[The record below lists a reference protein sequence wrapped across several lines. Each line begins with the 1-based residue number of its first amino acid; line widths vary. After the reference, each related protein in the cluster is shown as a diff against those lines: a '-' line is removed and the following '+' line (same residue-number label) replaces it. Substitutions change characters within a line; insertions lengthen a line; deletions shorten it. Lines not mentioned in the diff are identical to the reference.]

1 MKLKKLH
8 MGLRSIGLS
17 ATQIGVKFAAYEDKN
32 GNTLEVAG
40 ALEVGA
46 DCSKTNDDGSLTTCE
61 DGEYELTDGTTIV
74 VSGGKISEVKPTAVV
89 EGEMAAEPPAETPAE
104 SAAVSREEFDALASS
119 VAKIAEMLQ
128 SLVQSTTEEEGVEME
143 AMKKQVACASQE
155 VEALKTELSQTHEL
169 VKEMG
174 VLLSSVPAAMLK
186 GQAEPPVNPTKNKA
200 NDPISRAIERAKR
213 IS

>member
-1 MKLKKLH
+1 

-17 ATQIGVKFAAYEDKN
+17 VAQIGVKFAAYEDKN

-46 DCSKTNDDGSLTTCE
+46 DCSKTNDDGSLAACE

-89 EGEMAAEPPAETPAE
+89 DENMVAAPTETPTE
-104 SAAVSREEFDALASS
+104 PTAVSREEFDALASS

-128 SLVQSTTEEEGVEME
+128 TLIQSTTEEEDVEME

-155 VEALKTELSQTHEL
+155 VETLKAELSQTHEL

-200 NDPISRAIERAKR
+200 NDPITRAIERAKR